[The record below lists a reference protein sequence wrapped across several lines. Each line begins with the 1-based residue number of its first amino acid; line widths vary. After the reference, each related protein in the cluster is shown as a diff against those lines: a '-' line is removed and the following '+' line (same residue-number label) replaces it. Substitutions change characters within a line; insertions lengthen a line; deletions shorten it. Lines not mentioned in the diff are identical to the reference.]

1 MKSVYENQQYLD
13 EIKEFANKQD
23 LSFLDNKTIL
33 ISGAGGLVMSY
44 FIDTV
49 LSNPKQNTKIIAIAY
64 NDADKRRFK
73 SDEKRISYLMG
84 DVKDPT
90 IFENLKDKVD
100 YILNGASIVDPK
112 GYKERPIDT
121 MLINLL
127 GTKNLLDVAVKN
139 NATFLLTSSCEVY
152 GEADVDLIPE
162 DYCGKLD
169 PMDVRSCYNE
179 SKRACETLCVSYSVE
194 KGIRTLIARLSRTFG
209 PTQSPKDT
217 KALSQFMKNAILG
230 EDIVLKSKGEQLF
243 SYTYIQDIVSGIIT
257 ILQKGENANA
267 YNVNNRETLRL
278 KDVAK
283 ICASYNNKQVVFDIN
298 DDGFN
303 SGGYSKASLALQD
316 PSKLEALG
324 WRANVPLEKGILHTI
339 EILKDLYY

>member
-1 MKSVYENQQYLD
+1 MKSVYENAKYVQ
-13 EIKEFANKQD
+13 EINDFAKSQN

-33 ISGAGGLVMSY
+33 VAGAGGLVMSY
-44 FIDTV
+44 LIDTIFA
-49 LSNPKQNTKIIAIAY
+49 NPKQNTKVIAIAY

-73 SDEKRISYLMG
+73 ADEPRISYLMG

-90 IFENLKDKVD
+90 IYENLSTKVD
-100 YILNGASIVDPK
+100 YVINAASIVDPK

-121 MLINLL
+121 ILINLY

-152 GEADVDLIPE
+152 GEADVDLMKE

-169 PMDVRSCYNE
+169 PMEVRSCYNE

-217 KALSQFMKNAILG
+217 KALSQFMKNAALD

-243 SYTYIQDIVSGIIT
+243 SYTYIQDIVSGIFT
-257 ILQKGENANA
+257 ILKKGESMNA

-278 KDVAK
+278 KQVAE
-283 ICASYNNKQVVFDIN
+283 ICASYNHKKVIFDIN

-303 SGGYSKASLALQD
+303 SAGYSKASLALQD
-316 PSKLEALG
+316 PGKLEALG
-324 WRANVPLEKGILHTI
+324 WKANVPLEKGILHTI

>member
-13 EIKEFANKQD
+13 EIKEFAFKQD

-90 IFENLKDKVD
+90 IFEDLKDKVD

-194 KGIRTLIARLSRTFG
+194 KSIRTLIARLSRTFG

-243 SYTYIQDIVSGIIT
+243 SYTYIQDIVSGIII